1 MNIFLLDKDPKLAA
15 RYACDRHTGKMV
27 MECLQMLR
35 AYVNTISSTPVFFTQ
50 KTNKPV
56 VGFKNHCCTTWIGE
70 SKAHYDWLI
79 SLCKHLNQEWQLR
92 YNHEHNHG
100 AMADLPL
107 VESTLESLNP
117 WPTTEHLSWA
127 MAVKGLFEGT
137 RIPYS
142 DTEKAVDL
150 YRQFYIIEKSNKA
163 AWAFL
168 GIPDW
173 WPYQQFTAGMAFC
186 ALNKAYFTEI
196 DQVDAYRLMNES
208 DGEEEYV
215 LAESFKK
222 KRKKKEPKPPTLA
235 EKVRNHIKKNLTK
248 KIPRV
253 STIEKWI
260 SSEGKEFSKL
270 IDLADA
276 YIVQNNEHKK

>member
-1 MNIFLLDKDPKLAA
+1 MNIFVLDRDPKLAA
-15 RYACDRHTGKMV
+15 QYACDSHTGKMV

-35 AYVNTISSTPVFFTQ
+35 AYVNTVAPEPVFYTQ

-56 VGFKNHCCTTWIGE
+56 TGFKNHCCTTWIGE
-70 SKAHYDWLI
+70 SKAHYDWLVQ
-79 SLCKHLNQEWQLR
+79 LCKHLNQEWRLR
-92 YNHEHNHG
+92 YNHRRDHG

-107 VESTLESLNP
+107 IGSTLEGLNP

-127 MAVKGLFEGT
+127 IAVGGLFDGT

-150 YRQFYIIEKSNKA
+150 YRQFYIIDKSDKA

-168 GIPDW
+168 DIPYW
-173 WPYQQFTAGMAFC
+173 WPYQQFPAGMAFC
-186 ALNKAYFTEI
+186 KLNKAYFSEI
-196 DQVDAYRLMNES
+196 DQVDAYQLN
-208 DGEEEYV
+208 DTDDTKEYE
-215 LAESFKK
+215 LAESFKR

-235 EKVRNHIKKNLTK
+235 EKIRNHIKSKLSK

-260 SSEGKEFSKL
+260 AENGKEYNRL
-270 IDLADA
+270 IDLAND
-276 YIVQNNEHKK
+276 YIAQNHEYTK